1 MDYHV
6 WKSLWIILLKKKRLG
21 PNSDFWGLLY
31 PLLSPNII
39 QAMMK
44 LSIINY
50 TLKVRLIFPSYL
62 TRWRDVT
69 TSAKFLQFIEEPTC
83 QFTEACPRI
92 SSKGLSGCAKLAKS
106 LRETE
111 KCFVSTLFGF
121 VSKPFHFHESFS
133 LSVLKNRLVR
143 WNSHSL
149 PSHRVAVSIATLPE
163 DPSKQ
168 LHILPAS
175 SLIRTIRTTILIV
188 FSYEYLGD
196 IKIILSFSETS
207 NDKK

>member
-1 MDYHV
+1 MKRCYHV
-6 WKSLWIILLKKKRLG
+6 
-21 PNSDFWGLLY
+21 
-31 PLLSPNII
+31 
-39 QAMMK
+39 
-44 LSIINY
+44 
-50 TLKVRLIFPSYL
+50 
-62 TRWRDVT
+62 
-69 TSAKFLQFIEEPTC
+69 SAKFLQFLEEPTC

-111 KCFVSTLFGF
+111 KCFVSTSFGF
-121 VSKPFHFHESFS
+121 VSKPFHFQESFS

-168 LHILPAS
+168 FHILPAS

-196 IKIILSFSETS
+196 TKIILSFSETS
-207 NDKK
+207 NDKKQCQKENIGKNLRKIWTSLV